1 MPDILPTATP
11 GRLLQADADGRWSS
25 ITPAAAIT
33 DASEDA
39 TSLPTKAEVD
49 AIAVKL
55 NLLLAAARA
64 AGVIA
69 P

>member
-11 GRLLQADADGRWSS
+11 GRLLRADANGRWAPA
-25 ITPAAAIT
+25 TTAAAIA
-33 DASEDA
+33 DASVNA
-39 TSLPTKAEVD
+39 TNPPTKAEVD
-49 AIAVKL
+49 AIAAKL

-69 P
+69 S

>member
-11 GRLLQADADGRWSS
+11 GRLLRADANGRWTPA
-25 ITPAAAIT
+25 TPAAAIA
-33 DASEDA
+33 DASENA
-39 TSLPTKAEVD
+39 TNPPTKAEVD
-49 AIAVKL
+49 AIAAKL

-69 P
+69 T

>member
-11 GRLLQADADGRWSS
+11 GRLLKADTNGRWAST
-25 ITPAAAIT
+25 TPAAAIAN
-33 DASEDA
+33 ASESA
-39 TSLPTKAEVD
+39 TNPPTKAEVD
-49 AIAVKL
+49 AIAAKL